1 MFCMRRPSLRL
12 NNSVENRPK
21 NFEKKLQ
28 KSFAIAAFCLVLS
41 GCEGPI
47 ERACSE
53 FPQVEAEI
61 GLQVQAFQPYIVTG
75 RRPAS
80 AMPPGRPSQEQKEA
94 WLEWTEDLLKKS
106 QKVRDRFEGDSK
118 RRPALK
124 AMEDASLTLVTLHGF
139 IEQGKMKKAVGSLEK
154 LRKNLKGAYENACV
168 AKIVVKPS
176 EKAGERKPASASK
189 SRK

>member
-1 MFCMRRPSLRL
+1 ML
-12 NNSVENRPK
+12 
-21 NFEKKLQ
+21 
-28 KSFAIAAFCLVLS
+28 AAFCLVLS

-47 ERACSE
+47 EQACSE
-53 FPQVEAEI
+53 FPQVEAQI
-61 GLQVQAFQPYIVTG
+61 GLQVQAFQPYVGTG
-75 RRPAS
+75 RKPAS
-80 AMPPGRPSQEQKEA
+80 ALPANRPSEEQKDA

-124 AMEDASLTLVTLHGF
+124 AMEDASLNLVTLHGF
-139 IEQGKMKKAVGSLEK
+139 IEQGKMKKAQGSLEK
-154 LRKNLKGAYENACV
+154 LRKNLKNAYENACV

-176 EKAGERKPASASK
+176 DRPSGRKPASK

>member
-1 MFCMRRPSLRL
+1 MRTPSSRL
-12 NNSVENRPK
+12 NNSGKSRPK
-21 NFEKKLQ
+21 NFENIFQ
-28 KSFAIAAFCLVLS
+28 KIFFGAVFCLVLS
-41 GCEGPI
+41 GCEGSI
-47 ERACSE
+47 EQACSE

-61 GLQVQAFQPYIVTG
+61 GLQLQAFQPYVVTG
-75 RRPAS
+75 RKPAQALPSS
-80 AMPPGRPSQEQKEA
+80 APSLEQKEA

-124 AMEDASLTLVTLHGF
+124 AMEDASLNLVTLHGF
-139 IEQGKMKKAVGSLEK
+139 IEQGKMKKAQGSLEK
-154 LRKNLKGAYENACV
+154 LRKSLKSAYDNACV

-176 EKAGERKPASASK
+176 EKAVERRPARATSK